1 MSDFIKEL
9 VSSLKK
15 TSTERISNPFYGVFM
30 VTWLVYN
37 WEGVAIMIFSDMKM
51 QERVRFINSAYP
63 FMYILPFCTAVFL
76 TFVLPW
82 CTEKITFFQSKP
94 LSRTSSLLAIRKKR
108 MLISDISVERYRAKK
123 DVAYERYKVGA
134 EKEVQDMKE
143 RIILSTERTGE
154 LTASLKESQDQVFK
168 LKKEINSLNKVNSE
182 LQIEKANSEDLYEKL
197 LKSEEI
203 LKGYIAQMEEYKE
216 DRSKLEAELGVLI
229 AHNSDLAKNYPMI
242 FEKKGSN
249 NRLLLKSQA
258 VSALKKVEN
267 EKNIES
273 VYPEIELGK
282 TIKESV
288 EEYFKAYPYQKKEVT
303 NSTID
308 EFLAAHPEVK
318 FNK

>member
-1 MSDFIKEL
+1 MSDFIKEIL
-9 VSSLKK
+9 SSLKK
-15 TSTERISNPFYGVFM
+15 TSTERISNPFYGVFI

-37 WEGVAIMIFSDMKM
+37 WEGVAIMLFSDMKM

-168 LKKEINSLNKVNSE
+168 LKKEISSLSKVSGE
-182 LQIEKANSEDLYEKL
+182 LQIEKAKSEDLKDQLKQNNEMLVSSTLKL
-197 LKSEEI
+197 EEYRNEYVKLKSEFDELTSHNSQLVTNNPTIFFKKSKDGRLFLKPQKDEDMIYSQDEI
-203 LKGYIAQMEEYKE
+203 DEMNANKKSQ
-216 DRSKLEAELGVLI
+216 SKL
-229 AHNSDLAKNYPMI
+229 S
-242 FEKKGSN
+242 F
-249 NRLLLKSQA
+249 SQ
-258 VSALKKVEN
+258 SL
-267 EKNIES
+267 
-273 VYPEIELGK
+273 
-282 TIKESV
+282 
-288 EEYFKAYPYQKKEVT
+288 
-303 NSTID
+303 D
-308 EFLAAHPEVK
+308 EFMRSNPKL
-318 FNK
+318 NKDKDKNS